1 MAVSRVQ
8 NTKIL
13 YLTLYLEYSGKK
25 YEFLPP
31 YSPDYSPIEPAFSTI
46 KGSVQ
51 RDGDLM
57 REDMSIR
64 DDYDANVAVI
74 TRLHQHVFYIT
85 PGQAWG
91 WFHHCGYV

>member
-1 MAVSRVQ
+1 
-8 NTKIL
+8 
-13 YLTLYLEYSGKK
+13 
-25 YEFLPP
+25 FLPP

-57 REDMSIR
+57 REDMSID

-74 TRLHQHVFYIT
+74 TCLHQHVFKVT
-85 PGQAWG
+85 QEQAWG
-91 WFHHCGYV
+91 WFHHCSY